1 MGTSSD
7 TDGRRRLAG
16 LGQPEQPSMARVFD
30 YLLGGT
36 SHFELD
42 RRLAEDLRPVLPNIA
57 EHIQVIHAFLSRAVR
72 YLAERGIDQFLD
84 LGTGL
89 PTVGDVHG
97 TAQRV
102 DPAAKIAYVDADPF
116 TVRLAEAQLHGVR
129 GVTVTEADLCEP
141 ASVLTAPGVTGL
153 LDFTR
158 PVAVL
163 AMAALPFI
171 TEDDELSG
179 VVAAYRDACSVG
191 SALVCSH
198 LSTVTA
204 TAEQVC
210 RFGDVAERIGRRP
223 IWRSPDDFRS
233 VFNGYELADP
243 GLLRTALWRPE
254 LGEPPVGEHEPL
266 EVDTCSAVG
275 MLVSRPVPTALRLV
289 SR

>member
-1 MGTSSD
+1 MGTPSD
-7 TDGRRRLAG
+7 ADERRRLAG
-16 LGQPEQPSMARVFD
+16 LGLPEQPSMTRVFD

-42 RRLAEDLRPVLPNIA
+42 RRFVEDVEPVLPNIA
-57 EHIQVIHAFLSRAVR
+57 GHIQVIHAFLSRAVR
-72 YLAERGIDQFLD
+72 YLAECGIDQFLD

-102 DPAAKIAYVDADPF
+102 DPTARIAYVDADPF
-116 TVRLAEAQLHGVR
+116 TVRLAEAQLRGVR

-141 ASVLTAPGVTGL
+141 ASVLTAPGVAGL

-171 TEDDELSG
+171 TDDDELAG

-198 LSTVTA
+198 LSMVTA
-204 TAEQVC
+204 TADQVR
-210 RFGDVAERIGRRP
+210 RFGDVAEQIGSRP
-223 IWRSPDDFRS
+223 IWRSPDDFRT
-233 VFNGYELADP
+233 VFNGYELAEP

-254 LGEPPVGEHEPL
+254 LGEPTGRQHDAL
-266 EVDTCSAVG
+266 EMDTLSAVG

-289 SR
+289 GR